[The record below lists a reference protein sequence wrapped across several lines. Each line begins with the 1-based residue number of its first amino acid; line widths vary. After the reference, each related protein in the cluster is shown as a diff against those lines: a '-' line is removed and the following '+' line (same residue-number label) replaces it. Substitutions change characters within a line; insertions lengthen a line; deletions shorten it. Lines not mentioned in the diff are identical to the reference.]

1 MRNVLLALLIL
12 GGSFS
17 AQAVSLKVF
26 DACHDE
32 PVHSGQY
39 TADLNRSVGELSVE
53 IFNHYAIPYIGAA
66 EGFNSILNSPIGLDS
81 IEVVS
86 DVEMRVYGWCYSVNG
101 EQPDSMAHKIFLT
114 HPTDEIVWFYAYS
127 TNLYNEWTNYC
138 RPANEIKAEQ
148 FCSKP

>member
-1 MRNVLLALLIL
+1 MRTVLLALIL
-12 GGSFS
+12 SWGIS
-17 AQAVSLKVF
+17 AQAVSWKVF

-32 PVHSGQY
+32 PVHSGIHA
-39 TADLNRSVGELSVE
+39 ADLDKSVGELSVE
-53 IFNHYAIPYIGAA
+53 IFNLHKIPYVGVA
-66 EGFNSILNSPIGLDS
+66 EGFNSILNTPIGLDS

-114 HPTDEIVWFYAYS
+114 QPTDEIVWFYAYS
-127 TNLYNEWTNYC
+127 TNLYNEWMNYC

>member
-1 MRNVLLALLIL
+1 MRTILLALVL
-12 GGSFS
+12 GWGLS
-17 AQAVSLKVF
+17 AQAVSWKVF
-26 DACHDE
+26 GACQDE
-32 PVHSGQY
+32 PIHSGSY
-39 TADLNRSVGELSVE
+39 SADLNKSVGELSVE
-53 IFNHYAIPYIGAA
+53 IFNEHQIPYVGVA

-101 EQPDSMAHKIFLT
+101 EQPEAMPHKIFLT
-114 HPTDEIVWFYAYS
+114 SPLDEIVWFYAYS

-148 FCSKP
+148 FCSQP